1 MSETAVSST
10 SAITTS
16 GRIVRVALIILPLG
30 TIVLGAASFGIWWS
44 KKQGV
49 EDRNYA
55 YASALR
61 REMTVPAVDRYVSI
75 LKEVLNQPET
85 ERLPAVAS
93 FLESSMSPE
102 NMGYEPRRDRF
113 YSGSLEVSNVEAEL
127 TGGQRPR
134 EVRLFLVP
142 YGDKARIDAEAH
154 ALAGMMALAHAMTG
168 ERDEI
173 TVRFVAIPLG
183 VNDQSGHSALERLAS
198 AIQERRERL
207 MSVMVLG
214 GASEAVISE
223 IGLAFRTVQTGTVVK
238 SLPETHDSS
247 STLTTMRGL
256 MNQR

>member
-1 MSETAVSST
+1 
-10 SAITTS
+10 
-16 GRIVRVALIILPLG
+16 
-30 TIVLGAASFGIWWS
+30 
-44 KKQGV
+44 
-49 EDRNYA
+49 
-55 YASALR
+55 
-61 REMTVPAVDRYVSI
+61 
-75 LKEVLNQPET
+75 
-85 ERLPAVAS
+85 
-93 FLESSMSPE
+93 MSPE

-113 YSGSLEVSNVEAEL
+113 YSGSLEVSYVEAEL

-142 YGDKARIDAEAH
+142 YGVKARIDAEAH

-173 TVRFVAIPLG
+173 TVRFVAIPMG
-183 VNDQSGHSALERLAS
+183 VNDQSGHSALGRLAS